1 MVAVLEPLAPRKT
14 IWQRLKSRMGRRIIA
29 FYAFIAPW
37 LLGLILLDIVPF
49 VVGLYVSFTNFDGL
63 DWPGTWVGFGNY
75 VRAFTDDP
83 DVAFS
88 FGKTVLWSGLNTPLW
103 VIISFTMA
111 LILNQAVKGR
121 DFFRTLYYLPSV
133 VPAVAAAA
141 IWRVYLDAN
150 NGLLNAILSAIRP
163 GWMVRWLSNYALPS
177 ITAISVW
184 GGLGGG
190 MVIFLAGLQNIPT
203 ELEEAALI
211 DGATRLRVFR
221 HITIPLM
228 TPVIFFQLIMALIG
242 SLQAFAMPMLV
253 FAGGAMG
260 GSVPRSVY
268 LFVVHTYRQ
277 IFAFHRYGY
286 GTALLWLISI
296 VIIAL
301 TAVVFRTARYWVFYE
316 TALGGGPK

>member
-1 MVAVLEPLAPRKT
+1 
-14 IWQRLKSRMGRRIIA
+14 
-29 FYAFIAPW
+29 
-37 LLGLILLDIVPF
+37 
-49 VVGLYVSFTNFDGL
+49 
-63 DWPGTWVGFGNY
+63 
-75 VRAFTDDP
+75 
-83 DVAFS
+83 
-88 FGKTVLWSGLNTPLW
+88 
-103 VIISFTMA
+103 
-111 LILNQAVKGR
+111 
-121 DFFRTLYYLPSV
+121 
-133 VPAVAAAA
+133 
-141 IWRVYLDAN
+141 
-150 NGLLNAILSAIRP
+150 
-163 GWMVRWLSNYALPS
+163 
-177 ITAISVW
+177 
-184 GGLGGG
+184 